1 MNPGPA
7 DHREE
12 RFAQSHSADVDETLF
27 STKGSGGDGAGS
39 GLGGAIGGPG
49 RDRLSEAVEVMAQ
62 IRRHGQWESS
72 QTHDSLLPYL
82 IEESWELVDAVADG
96 DRDDVVSEL
105 GDLLLQVL
113 FHSAI
118 GAERPAGTFDVQD
131 VAGALLDKLRR
142 RAPYWFDDSSSVG
155 LDAAGSGSA
164 DPASAEA
171 GPAAAGPAAAG
182 PAAAGPAAAAPAALD
197 AAEQDRLWQEAKAA
211 ERVGRPPRGVVD
223 DLPWGMPA
231 LALGQKVLARAR
243 SAGFPDDLVPAEM
256 RVVYVDAAQG
266 LFSPRTS
273 AHAPDPEPD
282 RPPDAHPDL
291 PAAAVDPSGAHTSE
305 PPGAHESGS
314 AEVAYRQVVRRFA
327 DRIRA
332 AESRLG
338 GPSAIADAA
347 PADWRTAW
355 V

>member
-1 MNPGPA
+1 MNPNSGPA

-12 RFAQSHSADVDETLF
+12 RFAQSHSADAGETLF
-27 STKGSGGDGAGS
+27 SATGSGGDSANS
-39 GLGGAIGGPG
+39 GLGGAVGGPG
-49 RDRLSEAVEVMAQ
+49 RDRLSEAVEVMAR
-62 IRRHGQWESS
+62 IRRHGEWESS

-113 FHSAI
+113 FHSSI
-118 GAERPAGTFDVQD
+118 GAERASGAFDVQD

-142 RAPYWFDDSSSVG
+142 RAPYWFDDSSS
-155 LDAAGSGSA
+155 
-164 DPASAEA
+164 
-171 GPAAAGPAAAG
+171 
-182 PAAAGPAAAAPAALD
+182 ALD

-223 DLPWGMPA
+223 GLPWGMPA

-256 RVVYVDAAQG
+256 RVVYVDAAEG

-273 AHAPDPEPD
+273 AHETDP
-282 RPPDAHPDL
+282 APDL
-291 PAAAVDPSGAHTSE
+291 PAAAADPSGSHLPDPS
-305 PPGAHESGS
+305 GAHESGS

-338 GPSAIADAA
+338 GPSAIANAA
-347 PADWRTAW
+347 PEDWRTAW